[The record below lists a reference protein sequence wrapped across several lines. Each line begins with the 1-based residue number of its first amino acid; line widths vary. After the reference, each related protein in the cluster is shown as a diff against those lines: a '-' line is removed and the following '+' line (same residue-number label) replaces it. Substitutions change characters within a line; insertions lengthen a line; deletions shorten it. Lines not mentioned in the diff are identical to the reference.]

1 MKAEKTRGDHRIFKP
16 VFIERSCPDLRHG
29 GGSKKRRFQSVS
41 ADCGK
46 WIFRYIVWPVGPMS
60 RKIQVKAD
68 YYKRFVDQATSF
80 DYLEYGAD
88 DTYDISYL
96 VVRIKIS
103 DNTYE
108 CLIINLP
115 RKEFDMQQLK
125 LLYFAR
131 WSIESS
137 FRKLKYTIGLK

>member
-1 MKAEKTRGDHRIFKP
+1 M
-16 VFIERSCPDLRHG
+16 
-29 GGSKKRRFQSVS
+29 
-41 ADCGK
+41 
-46 WIFRYIVWPVGPMS
+46 
-60 RKIQVKAD
+60 KAD

-88 DTYDISYL
+88 DTYDISFL

-137 FRKLKYTIGLK
+137 LRKLKYTIGLK